1 MFLEQKTIAKLQKTF
16 RTKNKIKSNFLKEFG
31 KTPSYLHRMK
41 AEAAEEARR
50 WEEEQEAELRKK
62 EAMKLTQEE
71 KDNIL
76 QGLRANWSI
85 VNQTYQGL
93 SLLTDTLFKRQRKAK
108 VEAQLKQLEKFIQML
123 EQHTVIYITD
133 NPYQLF

>member
-1 MFLEQKTIAKLQKTF
+1 
-16 RTKNKIKSNFLKEFG
+16 
-31 KTPSYLHRMK
+31 MK

-50 WEEEQEAELRKK
+50 WEEEQEAELRRK

-71 KDNIL
+71 RDNIL
-76 QGLRANWSI
+76 QVHTRQLNGNFNEIFLEGLRANWSI

-108 VEAQLKQLEKFIQML
+108 VEAQLSPLEKFIQML
-123 EQHTVIYITD
+123 EQHSVIYITD